1 MSHAHRPQAPRHR
14 RLRRLLGGVL
24 LLALAG
30 FAAAWLDYRRHWVST
45 DDAYVTGH
53 LLTLSARTAGTV
65 VEVHVEN
72 SQSVKAGDP
81 LVRLDGTRARFAW
94 EEAQAQLG
102 DTVRR
107 IAALYSDV
115 DKYRHAIEARQAT
128 LRRLQHD
135 LERYRGAAAEDAIPR
150 QQLQNTED
158 QIRETEASIQ
168 QAQAELA
175 GVHAL
180 TDGTEIASHPA
191 VLKSAANLRK
201 AFLEY
206 SRRLIVAPADGYVAK
221 RKVQV
226 GDEVH
231 EGSPL
236 LAIVPL
242 EEVWV
247 EANLRERDLG
257 RVRSGQPAEVSV
269 DMPGHSHVYQGRVE
283 GIHPGTGSLFALLP
297 PENTSGNFI
306 HITERV
312 PVRIALAPE
321 ELRRYPLRQ
330 GLSTITRIRVGD
342 GEKPLLASDVTAR
355 HPANR
360 TAVYDREGLE
370 AERQI
375 DEIIRRNA
383 RPRPTSTASR

>member
-1 MSHAHRPQAPRHR
+1 MSQAHPPRHR
-14 RLRRLLGGVL
+14 RFRRLLGVVL
-24 LLALAG
+24 LLTLAG
-30 FAAAWLDYRRHWVST
+30 IAAAWLDYRRRWVST
-45 DDAYVTGH
+45 DDAFVTGH
-53 LLTLSARTAGTV
+53 LLTLSARTTGTV
-65 VEVHVEN
+65 VEVSVEN
-72 SQSVKAGDP
+72 SQFVQAGAP

-102 DTVRR
+102 DTVRK
-107 IAALYSDV
+107 IAALYSDI
-115 DKYRHAIEARQAT
+115 DKYRHAIEAKQAT

-135 LERYRGAAAEDAIPR
+135 LDRYRAAAAQDAIPR

-158 QIRETEASIQ
+158 LIRETEASIRQ
-168 QAQAELA
+168 TQAELA
-175 GVHAL
+175 GVRAL
-180 TDGTEIASHPA
+180 TDGTEVASHPA

-201 AFLEY
+201 AYLEY
-206 SRRLIVAPADGYVAK
+206 SRRVIVAPTEGYVAK

-226 GDEVH
+226 GDEVLL
-231 EGSPL
+231 GAPL

-257 RVRSGQPAEVSV
+257 RVRSGQAAEVSI

-312 PVRIALAPE
+312 PVRIALTRE
-321 ELRRYPLRQ
+321 ELRQYPLRQ
-330 GLSTITRIRVGD
+330 GLSAITRIRVSD
-342 GEKPLLASDVTAR
+342 SARHILASDVTAR
-355 HPANR
+355 HPANH
-360 TAVYDREGLE
+360 TSVYDREGLE

-375 DEIIRRNA
+375 DEIVRRNA
-383 RPRPTSTASR
+383 RPRQTSTGSR

>member
-1 MSHAHRPQAPRHR
+1 M
-14 RLRRLLGGVL
+14 
-24 LLALAG
+24 
-30 FAAAWLDYRRHWVST
+30 
-45 DDAYVTGH
+45 
-53 LLTLSARTAGTV
+53 
-65 VEVHVEN
+65 
-72 SQSVKAGDP
+72 
-81 LVRLDGTRARFAW
+81 
-94 EEAQAQLG
+94 
-102 DTVRR
+102 
-107 IAALYSDV
+107 
-115 DKYRHAIEARQAT
+115 
-128 LRRLQHD
+128 
-135 LERYRGAAAEDAIPR
+135 
-150 QQLQNTED
+150 
-158 QIRETEASIQ
+158 
-168 QAQAELA
+168 
-175 GVHAL
+175 
-180 TDGTEIASHPA
+180 
-191 VLKSAANLRK
+191 
-201 AFLEY
+201 
-206 SRRLIVAPADGYVAK
+206 
-221 RKVQV
+221 
-226 GDEVH
+226 H

-269 DMPGHSHVYQGRVE
+269 DMPGHSHIYQGRVE

-342 GEKPLLASDVTAR
+342 GERPLLASDVTAR